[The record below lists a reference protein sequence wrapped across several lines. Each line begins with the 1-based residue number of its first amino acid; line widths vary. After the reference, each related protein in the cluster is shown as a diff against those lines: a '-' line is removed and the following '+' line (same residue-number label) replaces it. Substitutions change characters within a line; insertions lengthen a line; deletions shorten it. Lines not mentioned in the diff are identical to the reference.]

1 MPCNRLPN
9 VGRCGTIAGTTRW
22 GTEVQHCSI
31 ARSLFAVPLLGIALA
46 GCSMLGFDDTA
57 EVAPPPPVAAAPAAV
72 APQPVYGEGAPIAVS
87 AYGVPASVPAASP
100 MVTREGW
107 IVDQTTGCG
116 TSNPFSNPEESIR
129 WYGGCVDG
137 MLDGRGTLIWYTG
150 NLETERNEGGFVA
163 GEFHGDVITT
173 YPTGQVIVGQYD
185 HGTRNGAFVI
195 VKRDG
200 GYVSAVYSGGEL
212 VTQRNMSRQDI
223 ARWTEQ
229 RSGGMTVAAVAPTV
243 APVGPIVEPIA
254 EPSELQPAPL
264 PVVES
269 QPIAPVTIQQVAAP
283 AAPAPVAA
291 PAASVA
297 APAPV
302 VMANNGVPSDVS
314 LAIDNAIGVSR
325 TAAANAAFSASIAG
339 GASSVQAADR
349 TESQMSA
356 TRLAEAVVEGIARY
370 PQSTPAIVM
379 AAVRRAPAY
388 RDAIARRAATAYP
401 GFAPQIAAAAGV
413 PLATVMAPAPQPVAM
428 PAVWQQPFYAYAS
441 APVFSQPAAYPVVG
455 RAPYAAAVPPVYAE
469 AADARFAQA
478 YQYERSGRFYEAE
491 QSYEQIIMQYPS
503 ASSALLANARLNYL
517 RDRTRQQGVQL
528 AASTTAAG
536 AGLPPVV
543 APPSTSGRVVA
554 VNSPYPSSAT
564 LPSTTVSRE
573 NPDIIRESAALYK
586 TVCSRS
592 GVFDSNAGWCGIVTR
607 EQGAYYFVEVRELT
621 LPGFGTIGLS
631 RAPCTGNAFLTWLS
645 RGSNVR
651 VPKQCMAIQG

>member
-9 VGRCGTIAGTTRW
+9 VGRCGTIAGKTRW
-22 GTEVQHCSI
+22 GAEVQHCSI

-46 GCSMLGFDDTA
+46 GCSMFGFDDTA
-57 EVAPPPPVAAAPAAV
+57 EVAPPPVATAPAVV
-72 APQPVYGEGAPIAVS
+72 APQPVYGAGAPIAVS
-87 AYGVPASVPAASP
+87 AYGVPASAPAASP

-107 IVDQTTGCG
+107 IVDQATGCG

-229 RSGGMTVAAVAPTV
+229 RSAGMTVAAVAPTV
-243 APVGPIVEPIA
+243 ATTVAPVELIVAPIVAPVVAPIVA
-254 EPSELQPAPL
+254 

-269 QPIAPVTIQQVAAP
+269 QPIAPATVQPV

-291 PAASVA
+291 PVA

-302 VMANNGVPSDVS
+302 VVANNGVPSDVN
-314 LAIDNAIGVSR
+314 LAIDDAIGVSR

-339 GASSVQAADR
+339 GASSVQAASW

-356 TRLAEAVVEGIARY
+356 ARLAEAVVEGIARY

-413 PLATVMAPAPQPVAM
+413 PLATVMAPAPQPVAL
-428 PAVWQQPFYAYAS
+428 PAVWQQPLYAYAS
-441 APVFSQPAAYPVVG
+441 APVFSQPAAYPIVG
-455 RAPYAAAVPPVYAE
+455 QALYAAVVPPAYAE

-491 QSYEQIIMQYPS
+491 QGYEQIIMQYPS

-517 RDRTRQQGVQL
+517 RDRTRQQGTQL
-528 AASTTAAG
+528 VASTTAAG

-543 APPSTSGRVVA
+543 APRSTSGRVVA
-554 VNSPYPSSAT
+554 VNSPYPSRAM
-564 LPSTTVSRE
+564 LPSTTVSRD

-607 EQGAYYFVEVRELT
+607 EQGAYYHVEVRDLT